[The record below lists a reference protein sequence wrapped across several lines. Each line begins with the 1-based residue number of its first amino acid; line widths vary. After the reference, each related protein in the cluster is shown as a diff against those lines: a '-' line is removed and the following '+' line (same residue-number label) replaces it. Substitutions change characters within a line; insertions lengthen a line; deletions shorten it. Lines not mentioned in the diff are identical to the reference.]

1 MQING
6 ARDIRT
12 YLCNVLID
20 EVVLSVLVRSEIKDC
35 NRSLKLAN
43 TKEVRASIFSGEIP
57 ERIKQ
62 GDVYIILF
70 EVR

>member
-1 MQING
+1 MHING

-35 NRSLKLAN
+35 NRSLKLID

>member
-1 MQING
+1 MHING
-6 ARDIRT
+6 AGNIRT
-12 YLCNVLID
+12 YLCNVLVD
-20 EVVLSVLVRSEIKDC
+20 EVVLSALVRSEIKDC